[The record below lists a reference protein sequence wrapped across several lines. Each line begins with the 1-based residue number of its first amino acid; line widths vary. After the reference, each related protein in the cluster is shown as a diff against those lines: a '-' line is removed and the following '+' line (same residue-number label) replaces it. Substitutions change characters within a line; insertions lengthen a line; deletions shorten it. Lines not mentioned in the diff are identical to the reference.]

1 MKDSEIIHRLEQ
13 RDESVLSRISDAYG
27 NLGRQIAMRILG
39 SEADTDECLNDA
51 LLRIWNSIPPAKP
64 QYLKAYYSAV
74 VRNTALNRHTYN
86 NAEKRGAAEISLVLD
101 ELSEV
106 LADAQDVEAQAE
118 ASMLGACIRQ
128 FLDKQKAVR
137 QKIFMQ
143 RYFYMMTD
151 SEIAAGLGMTVNS
164 VTVTLHRMRQKLREH
179 LEQEGYL

>member
-1 MKDSEIIHRLEQ
+1 M
-13 RDESVLSRISDAYG
+13 
-27 NLGRQIAMRILG
+27 
-39 SEADTDECLNDA
+39 
-51 LLRIWNSIPPAKP
+51 
-64 QYLKAYYSAV
+64 
-74 VRNTALNRHTYN
+74 
-86 NAEKRGAAEISLVLD
+86 LD

-164 VTVTLHRMRQKLREH
+164 VTVMLHRMRQKLREH